1 MEVVNMD
8 RRELEKDIASLVGK
22 YSLDKTTGV
31 KAEKVAKYILACLE
45 ALGKANDVGAGDED
59 TEAFINRMYDLY
71 PTKCPKRNTSL
82 GKSYK
87 DKDRLRKLLKRYS
100 FEEIERVI
108 RYEVE
113 SKYEVSY
120 MQNFSTFLNNFPD
133 PDTVGEAATPAEQV
147 APGRL
152 IIDGQEYR

>member
-1 MEVVNMD
+1 MD
-8 RRELEKDIASLVGK
+8 RKELEKDIAALVGK
-22 YSLDKTTGV
+22 YSLDKATGI
-31 KAEKVAKYILACLE
+31 KAEKVAKYISACLE
-45 ALGKANDVGAGDED
+45 ALGKANDVGADDTDTDE
-59 TEAFINRMYDLY
+59 FIERMYALY

-133 PDTVGEAATPAEQV
+133 PDTVGEAATPAERV
-147 APGRL
+147 VPGRL

>member
-1 MEVVNMD
+1 MD
-8 RRELEKDIASLVGK
+8 KKAFTQDILALVEKYDLASQA
-22 YSLDKTTGV
+22 GV
-31 KAEKVAKYILACLE
+31 KAEALAEYIRASVENLSKVNGVKS
-45 ALGKANDVGAGDED
+45 DDTDTDE
-59 TEAFINRMYDLY
+59 FIERMYALY

-133 PDTVGEAATPAEQV
+133 PDTVGEAATSAEHV

>member
-1 MEVVNMD
+1 MDKKEVIKSLLEVV
-8 RRELEKDIASLVGK
+8 
-22 YSLDKTTGV
+22 DKFDLATMAGV
-31 KAEKVAKYILACLE
+31 KNE
-45 ALGKANDVGAGDED
+45 ALAGYMYACMESLSKVNGVRVDDSDVE
-59 TEAFINRMYDLY
+59 EFIDRMYALY
-71 PTKCPKRNTSL
+71 PAKCPKRGTSL

-87 DKDRLRKLLKRYS
+87 DKDRIRKLLKRYS

-108 RYEVE
+108 RHEVE
-113 SKYEVSY
+113 SKYDISY

-133 PDTVGEAATPAEQV
+133 PDTVGEAAMPAERV